1 MIDLYECD
9 IYHSEYY
16 IGDDIYKEENKIK
29 NIVYIDENFAV
40 TPNYTM
46 IKIEY
51 ITEDNELK
59 TIIDRSYNFKFV
71 VKREE
76 NKNENI

>member
-16 IGDDIYKEENKIK
+16 IGEDIYKENNKIK
-29 NIVYIDENFAV
+29 NIVYIDENFVV

-46 IKIEY
+46 IKVEY
-51 ITEDNELK
+51 ITDDNELK
-59 TIIDRSYNFKFV
+59 TIIDKSYNFKFV
-71 VKREE
+71 VKG
-76 NKNENI
+76 KKKQ